1 MRKCGLLFWR
11 CGDSLVPLVGIW
23 QRRFVVQAVTSDQTC
38 WLTSPFNFVEK
49 SWNQAF
55 SLDRERVLE
64 TQTQLFV
71 CISQPLRL
79 A

>member
-1 MRKCGLLFWR
+1 M
-11 CGDSLVPLVGIW
+11 LVTFLEMWGSTGAGSW
-23 QRRFVVQAVTSDQTC
+23 DVTEKIGG
-38 WLTSPFNFVEK
+38 TSGHKWSNMPVNFSFNFVEQ
-49 SWNQAF
+49 SLNQAF
-55 SLDRERVLE
+55 SLGRETVLE